1 MASLKHVKMSFSDP
15 TNGFSRLHLGQCHSV
30 AYIIPFW
37 ATGRS
42 YHLLG
47 RRDHSARTT
56 TCWVRTRT
64 MSFWWGTLS
73 FLKRKET
80 TTCLVCTSTM
90 SFPDRGVQTMPSKSI
105 KCEMGV
111 FRHQVTAVWW
121 NRFLW
126 WLNKFFFALFNDY
139 QRFCLLLWSHEHGML
154 QSELSMLW
162 LQKCNFHWCGSL
174 YYTLNCTG
182 YCTYSDIVTW
192 CTETFWQCAMW
203 HCTLWHCV
211 LWNCAL
217 CTLHCDIEHSNI
229 VHCTWYSG
237 KA

>member
-56 TCWVRTRT
+56 TCWVRTST

-126 WLNKFFFALFNDY
+126 WLNKSIFCFVQWLSKILFVSLITWARHVAIRAFDVVATKV
-139 QRFCLLLWSHEHGML
+139 QFSLMWLSVLH
-154 QSELSMLW
+154 SEL
-162 LQKCNFHWCGSL
+162 HWVL
-174 YYTLNCTG
+174 H
-182 YCTYSDIVTW
+182 I
-192 CTETFWQCAMW
+192 
-203 HCTLWHCV
+203 LWHCDV
-211 LWNCAL
+211 VHWNILTMCNVALYIVTLCTVKLCTVHTALWHRALQHCAL
-217 CTLHCDIEHSNI
+217 YL
-229 VHCTWYSG
+229 VQW
-237 KA
+237 